1 MIPIV
6 AAMDG
11 SFGLIDFRVD
21 MARDPSRHRCR
32 LIAGVELLEID
43 AEIKA
48 KDSPYLI
55 AVFFDEIRH
64 DPSGRVVVAI
74 SVNKSKVTGIIWVDR
89 MMLPGSGSGSPA
101 HLHKF
106 ISGVVADG
114 KHLTPMLCAV
124 ASIYYFETMIHKVIK
139 APGLARL

>member
-1 MIPIV
+1 MVPIV

-21 MARDPSRHRCR
+21 VARDPSRYRCR

-48 KDSPYLI
+48 KDTPYLI

-74 SVNKSKVTGIIWVDR
+74 SVNKSKVTSIIRIDR
-89 MMLPGSGSGSPA
+89 VVLPGSGSGSPA

-106 ISGVVADG
+106 IAGVVADG
-114 KHLTPMLCAV
+114 KYLAPMLGTIA
-124 ASIYYFETMIHKVIK
+124 AIYYLKTMIYKVIK